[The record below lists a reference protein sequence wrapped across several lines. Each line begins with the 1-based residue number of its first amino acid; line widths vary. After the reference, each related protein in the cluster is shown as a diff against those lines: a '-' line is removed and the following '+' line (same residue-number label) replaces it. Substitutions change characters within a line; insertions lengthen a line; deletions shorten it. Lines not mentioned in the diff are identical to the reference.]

1 MCCFKRP
8 KRIQRKY
15 KKRSVIVHPEPDFKP
30 KRVVY
35 PEEFNLNPKKRRNA
49 VDGEFIEKFVKEVIN
64 CGGCGESFD
73 LGSNELKI
81 HCNLCNQFFH
91 CKIAGKCQ
99 GDNCK
104 ITVGN
109 KTIHQASYCY
119 DCVGL
124 LSDDKLLCKECFK

>member
-15 KKRSVIVHPEPDFKP
+15 KKRSGIVYPDPNFKP

-35 PEEFNLNPKKRRNA
+35 PEEFNLKKRRNA
-49 VDGEFIEKFVKEVIN
+49 VDSEYMDKFVKEVIK
-64 CGGCGESFD
+64 CGGCGEKFD

-81 HCNLCNQFFH
+81 HCNMCNQFFH

-99 GDNCK
+99 GENCK
-104 ITVGN
+104 IVNGN
-109 KTIHQASYCY
+109 NIHRASCCY

-124 LSDDKLLCKECFK
+124 VSDDKILCKDCFK